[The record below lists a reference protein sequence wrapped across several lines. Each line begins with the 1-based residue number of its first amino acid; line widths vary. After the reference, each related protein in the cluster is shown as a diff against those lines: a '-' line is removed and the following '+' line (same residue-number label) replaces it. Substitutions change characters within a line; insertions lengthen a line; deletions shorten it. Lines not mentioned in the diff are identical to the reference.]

1 MYISANQKVLGN
13 ADMDPMIGKVVGGCY
28 IEELIGQGGM
38 GAVYKAHHEGLDIPV
53 AVKILCPA
61 LPITNDVQR
70 FLREAR
76 TSARLNHP
84 NIISV
89 LNVGNENGIHF
100 IIMEYIDGFNILELL
115 RKHKKISVSESA
127 RIGIEVIK
135 ALEAAYSHGI
145 VHRDIKP
152 ENIMLNRNGTVKL
165 ADLGL
170 ALIDGET
177 KLTQACM
184 TLGSPFYIAPEQ
196 AENATSVDYRADMYS
211 LGCTLFHMVSGTP
224 PFKGDSP
231 VEIILAHLN
240 KPVPS
245 LTKMDRSVPLAFS
258 EVIQK
263 LMEKKPSKRFQH
275 PCEARLALEEAVA
288 VIPDRLSTKRHHAET
303 DYEKP
308 HINFQTVFIWLFI
321 VGILSAAGLFFL
333 TVRKQIAN
341 RDHTTATTTQAVE
354 DTLSKDSH
362 QVTVLEAVLQKDTDL
377 LRKLLVTGQSA
388 NPLPGDPISPLH
400 AAIATSDTLALRM
413 LLSMGADPNIKDS
426 SGDAPLHDAIRTKNI
441 TAVASLLHMG
451 ADPDIKDQYGN
462 SPTRLAGHNLM
473 ILKLLRKYGGHK

>member
-1 MYISANQKVLGN
+1 
-13 ADMDPMIGKVVGGCY
+13 MDPMIGKVVGGCY

-89 LNVGNENGIHF
+89 LNVGNEDGIHF
-100 IIMEYIDGFNILELL
+100 IIMEFIDGFNILELL
-115 RKHKKISVSESA
+115 RKHKKISVAESA
-127 RIGIEVIK
+127 RIGIEVLK
-135 ALEAAYSHGI
+135 ALEAAYTHGI

-152 ENIMLNRNGTVKL
+152 ENIMISKNGNVKL

-196 AENATSVDYRADMYS
+196 AENATTVDYRADMYS
-211 LGCTLFHMVSGTP
+211 LGCSLFHMVSGVP

-240 KPVPS
+240 KPVPN
-245 LTKMDRSVPLAFS
+245 LTKIDRSVPLAFS
-258 EVIQK
+258 EVILR

-275 PCEARLALEEAVA
+275 PSEARLALEDAVA
-288 VIPDRLSTKRHHAET
+288 EIPEKKSPKKVRADRDTLTHRNNVPTVIA
-303 DYEKP
+303 
-308 HINFQTVFIWLFI
+308 WLLI
-321 VGILSAAGLFFL
+321 VGALSAGGYYFWMNQKKII
-333 TVRKQIAN
+333 TSDQSS
-341 RDHTTATTTQAVE
+341 TAITSVVN
-354 DTLSKDSH
+354 DTIPKDAH
-362 QVTVLEAVLQKDTDL
+362 KVTVLEAVLQKDTDL
-377 LRKLLVTGQSA
+377 LRKLLVNGQSA

-400 AAIATSDTLALRM
+400 AAIATSDTFALRM
-413 LLSMGADPNIKDS
+413 LLSMGADPNIRDS
-426 SGDAPLHDAIRTKNI
+426 SGDAPLHDAIRTKNV

-451 ADPDIKDQYGN
+451 ADPELKDHYGN
-462 SPTRLAGHNLM
+462 NPIRLAGHNVAM
-473 ILKLLRKYGGHK
+473 LKLLYKYGGHK

>member
-1 MYISANQKVLGN
+1 
-13 ADMDPMIGKVVGGCY
+13 MDPMIGKVVGGCY

-100 IIMEYIDGFNILELL
+100 ITMEFIDGYNILELL
-115 RKHKKISVSESA
+115 RKHKKISVTESA
-127 RIGIEVIK
+127 RIGIEVLK
-135 ALEAAYSHGI
+135 ALEAAYTHSI

-152 ENIMLNRNGTVKL
+152 ENIMISKNGNVKL

-196 AENATSVDYRADMYS
+196 AENATTVDYRADMYS
-211 LGCTLFHMVSGTP
+211 LGCSLFHMVSGVP

-240 KPVPS
+240 KPVPN
-245 LTKMDRSVPLAFS
+245 LTKIDRSVPLAFS
-258 EVIQK
+258 EVIQR

-275 PCEARLALEEAVA
+275 PSEARLALEEAVA
-288 VIPDRLSTKRHHAET
+288 DISEKQSRKKNHVDT
-303 DYEKP
+303 DTVKTSFR
-308 HINFQTVFIWLFI
+308 IGAVFIWLFI
-321 VGILSAAGLFFL
+321 VGALSAGGFYFL
-333 TVRKQIAN
+333 TIRKQIPYN
-341 RDHTTATTTQAVE
+341 DRNSPTTTTAVD
-354 DTLSKDSH
+354 DTLIKNSR
-362 QVTVLEAVLQKDTDL
+362 QATVLEAVLQQNTDL
-377 LRKLLVTGQSA
+377 LRKLLVNGQSA

-400 AAIATSDTLALRM
+400 AAVATSDTLALRM
-413 LLSMGADPNIKDS
+413 LLSMGADPNIRDS
-426 SGDAPLHDAIRTKNI
+426 SGDAPLHDAIRTKNF

-451 ADPDIKDQYGN
+451 ADPDLKDHYGN
-462 SPTRLAGHNLM
+462 SPTRLAGHNVIM
-473 ILKLLRKYGGHK
+473 LKLLRKYGGHK

>member
-1 MYISANQKVLGN
+1 
-13 ADMDPMIGKVVGGCY
+13 MIGKVIGGCY

-89 LNVGNENGIHF
+89 LNVGNENGVHF
-100 IIMEYIDGFNILELL
+100 ITMEFIDGSNILELL
-115 RKHKKISVSESA
+115 RKQKKISVLESA
-127 RIGIEVIK
+127 RIGIEVLK

-152 ENIMLNRNGTVKL
+152 ENIMISKNGTVKL

-184 TLGSPFYIAPEQ
+184 TLGSPYYIAPEQ
-196 AENATSVDYRADMYS
+196 AENAASVDYRADMYS
-211 LGCTLFHMVSGTP
+211 LGCTLFHMICGTP
-224 PFKGDSP
+224 PYKGESP

-245 LTKMDRSVPLAFS
+245 LTKIDKSIPPVFS
-258 EVIQK
+258 EVIQR
-263 LMEKKPSKRFQH
+263 LMEKKPSRRFQH
-275 PCEARLALEEAVA
+275 PRDARLALEEATAAVPEKLSRKRLPVA
-288 VIPDRLSTKRHHAET
+288 TIDKTTHLTSR
-303 DYEKP
+303 
-308 HINFQTVFIWLFI
+308 TVFIWLLI
-321 VGILSAAGLFFL
+321 VGTLSAAGFLFSAIHKRL
-333 TVRKQIAN
+333 ADIRE
-341 RDHTTATTTQAVE
+341 HYSTTNISVD
-354 DTLSKDSH
+354 DTLSETTP

-413 LLSMGADPNIKDS
+413 LLSMGADPNIRDS

-451 ADPDIKDQYGN
+451 ANPDLKDHYGN
-462 SPTRLAGHNLM
+462 SPTRLAGRNVI

>member
-1 MYISANQKVLGN
+1 
-13 ADMDPMIGKVVGGCY
+13 MDPMIGKVVGGCY

-89 LNVGNENGIHF
+89 LNVGNENGVHF
-100 IIMEYIDGFNILELL
+100 ITMEFIDGYNILELL
-115 RKHKKISVSESA
+115 RKYKKISVAESA
-127 RIGIEVIK
+127 RIGIEVLK
-135 ALEAAYSHGI
+135 ALEAAYTHGI

-152 ENIMLNRNGTVKL
+152 ENIMISKNGNVKL

-196 AENATSVDYRADMYS
+196 AENATTVDYRADMYS
-211 LGCTLFHMVSGTP
+211 LGCTLFHMVSGVP

-245 LTKMDRSVPLAFS
+245 LTKMDRSVPQSFS
-258 EVIQK
+258 EAIQRM
-263 LMEKKPSKRFQH
+263 MEKKPAKRFQH

-288 VIPDRLSTKRHHAET
+288 VIPEKLSRKKTHADIDSVKT
-303 DYEKP
+303 
-308 HINFQTVFIWLFI
+308 HTNFLAVLVWLFI
-321 VGILSAAGLFFL
+321 VGILSASVFYFL
-333 TVRKQIAN
+333 TIRKQITN
-341 RDHTTATTTQAVE
+341 DDHNSPVTITAVD
-354 DTLSKDSH
+354 DTLTKDSH
-362 QVTVLEAVLQKDTDL
+362 KVTVLEAVLQKNTDL
-377 LRKLLVTGQSA
+377 LRKLLVNGQSA

-400 AAIATSDTLALRM
+400 AAVATSDTLALRM
-413 LLSMGADPNIKDS
+413 LLSMGADPNIRDS

-451 ADPDIKDQYGN
+451 ADPDLKDHYGN
-462 SPTRLAGHNLM
+462 SPTRLAGHNVM
-473 ILKLLRKYGGHK
+473 MLKLLRKYGSHK

>member
-1 MYISANQKVLGN
+1 
-13 ADMDPMIGKVVGGCY
+13 MDPMIGKVVGGCY

-100 IIMEYIDGFNILELL
+100 IIMEFIDGFNILELL
-115 RKHKKISVSESA
+115 RKHKKISVTESA
-127 RIGIEVIK
+127 RIGIEVLK
-135 ALEAAYSHGI
+135 ALEAAYTNGI

-152 ENIMLNRNGTVKL
+152 ENIMLSKNGTVKL

-196 AENATSVDYRADMYS
+196 AENATSVDYRADLYS

-240 KPVPS
+240 KPVPN
-245 LTKMDRSVPLAFS
+245 LTKIDRSIPQVFS
-258 EVIQK
+258 EVILR

-275 PCEARLALEEAVA
+275 PSEARLALEEAVA
-288 VIPDRLSTKRHHAET
+288 VIPEKRSGKQIHLDA
-303 DYEKP
+303 DSVKP
-308 HINFQTVFIWLFI
+308 HNNVRTVFIWLFI
-321 VGILSAAGLFFL
+321 MGVLSAGGYYFL
-333 TVRKQIAN
+333 IINKQLTNKNKIS
-341 RDHTTATTTQAVE
+341 TTTTSVVE
-354 DTLSKDSH
+354 DTLSKVSH
-362 QVTVLEAVLQKDTDL
+362 KATVLEAVLQKDTDL
-377 LRKLLVTGQSA
+377 LRKLLVNGQPA

-400 AAIATSDTLALRM
+400 AAIATSDTFALRM
-413 LLSMGADPNIKDS
+413 LLSMGADPNIRDS
-426 SGDAPLHDAIRTKNI
+426 SGDAPLHDAIRTKNV

-451 ADPDIKDQYGN
+451 ADPDLKDHYGN
-462 SPTRLAGHNLM
+462 NPIRLAGHNVAM
-473 ILKLLRKYGGHK
+473 LKLLYKYGGHK

>member
-1 MYISANQKVLGN
+1 
-13 ADMDPMIGKVVGGCY
+13 MDPMIGKVVGGCY

-89 LNVGNENGIHF
+89 LNVGNENGVHF
-100 IIMEYIDGFNILELL
+100 ITMEFIDGFNILELL
-115 RKHKKISVSESA
+115 RKYKKISVSESV
-127 RIGIEVIK
+127 RIGIEVLK
-135 ALEAAYSHGI
+135 ALEAAYAHGI

-152 ENIMLNRNGTVKL
+152 ENIMLSKNGTVKL

-240 KPVPS
+240 KPVPN
-245 LTKMDRSVPLAFS
+245 LTKIDRSIPQVFS
-258 EVIQK
+258 DVIQR

-275 PCEARLALEEAVA
+275 PSEARVALEESVA
-288 VIPDRLSTKRHHAET
+288 EIPEKKSKKRDALEFDTATPYSNVRIFVI
-303 DYEKP
+303 
-308 HINFQTVFIWLFI
+308 LFL
-321 VGILSAAGLFFL
+321 ILGVLTAAGYIFL
-333 TVRKQIAN
+333 TVRKIMADSGHSSVTNTTSVESTQTKDTQQI
-341 RDHTTATTTQAVE
+341 
-354 DTLSKDSH
+354 
-362 QVTVLEAVLQKDTDL
+362 TVLEAVLQKDTDL

-388 NPLPGDPISPLH
+388 NPQPDDPISPLH
-400 AAIATSDTLALRM
+400 AAVTTSDTLALRM
-413 LLSMGADPNIKDS
+413 LLSMGANPNIRDS

-451 ADPDIKDQYGN
+451 ADPDMKDHYGN
-462 SPTRLAGHNLM
+462 SPTKLAGHNLM